1 MYRFPFPALPVYKS
15 ARIKAINEENRKIDS
30 KFHSRNKIKSEN
42 NSKFPKQ
49 DKIDEYEKPSVREVR
64 PKTFVGTNFV
74 MSDIRFFVKITSSKS
89 V

>member
-42 NSKFPKQ
+42 NSKFSKP

-74 MSDIRFFVKITSSKS
+74 TSDRYKIFCKNHFF
-89 V
+89 